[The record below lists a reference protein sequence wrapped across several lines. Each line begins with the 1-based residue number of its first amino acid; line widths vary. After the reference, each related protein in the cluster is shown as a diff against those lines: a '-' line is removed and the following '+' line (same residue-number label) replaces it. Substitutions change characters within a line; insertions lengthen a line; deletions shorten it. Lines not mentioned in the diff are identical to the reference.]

1 MYLLVSL
8 FFVVATMVEFA
19 VALLIKRSTGNV
31 KITKQLGS
39 KSTLGVKTSSDKL
52 NSSKVA
58 MENKK
63 ITIGDGSFQ
72 ASLSKNNAKYPLNNL
87 LLDRKLS
94 KPSEDGCFNLVETT
108 FKSWPKISSN
118 TIDIMASILFPLSYM
133 IFNVIYWSMLM

>member
-1 MYLLVSL
+1 
-8 FFVVATMVEFA
+8 MVEFA
-19 VALLIKRSTGNV
+19 VALLIKRSSGDV

-63 ITIGDGSFQ
+63 IAIGDGSFQ

-87 LLDRKLS
+87 LLDRKMS
-94 KPSEDGCFNLVETT
+94 KPSDGGCFDLVETT
-108 FKSWPKISSN
+108 SSLPKISSN
-118 TIDIMASILFPLSYM
+118 AIDIMSSILFPLSYM
-133 IFNVIYWSMLM
+133 IFNVIYWSLLM